1 MQHRAKKSRAYTRM
15 INIEGKERQRFTHIQ
30 IRGRRGDLWWRH
42 GQEFQELIKDANLHV
57 SQTKPVKPKPDE
69 WKSLWTQ
76 RPKSDNA
83 EPQRIR
89 ALKSTKDK
97 RQISHKGKTIGLTST
112 LSTSA
117 GGSQKRVGSFIA
129 WQQNSSPPWM
139 CIPEG
144 NHFQGFGTNKS
155 VPAKIS
161 FPEEILEDVRQAEW
175 E

>member
-1 MQHRAKKSRAYTRM
+1 MQHRAKKSRAYKRM

-117 GGSQKRVGSFIA
+117 GGVRKEWDHSLLGNKIA
-129 WQQNSSPPWM
+129 LHLECVYPKEITFKDSGWIKVSPPRYRSQRK
-139 CIPEG
+139 
-144 NHFQGFGTNKS
+144 F
-155 VPAKIS
+155 
-161 FPEEILEDVRQAEW
+161 
-175 E
+175 